1 MQSLLVALSS
11 KNDCGWSGILQML
24 EWAKASL
31 QCPAETFHLQ
41 LVLQLK
47 LKGLVDIPVNIID
60 PMTKYQKIVS
70 PIMKF

>member
-11 KNDCGWSGILQML
+11 KDDCGWRLILQML
-24 EWAKASL
+24 QWTKASL
-31 QCPAETFHLQ
+31 QCSALAFHLQ

-47 LKGLVDIPVNIID
+47 MKGLMDIPVNIAD
-60 PMTKYQKIVS
+60 TVTKYQKIVS